1 MIRAVTTTEDRPR
14 VAPPLLFMVAEFVLV
29 ASVPFIGWQGFD
41 ALLDSRAGTFVE
53 GPTPTDPGWEAFVD
67 PSPVSL
73 VVEVDRGV
81 VTGAVLVAQP
91 EAERAGGAVVLIPGD
106 LLIAGV
112 GLSEMLP
119 AQVGSALADELD
131 LAIGATFVA
140 DEAGWSETLAGGTWT
155 IRNPDPVPAD
165 DGSVLIEVGSV
176 DLVFDDVAPFVGR
189 PAEGA
194 VFESL
199 MVRRELWWSALV
211 ESPPAADEP
220 LAVLIAAV
228 ADGPFVIDV
237 IPTEVGPS
245 GRLLDLDATGEL
257 IAEIVPF
264 PAGAEP
270 GDRIQVRVLARS
282 LDVDLE
288 DEARA
293 LGQAGFEI
301 IGIGNGPVFDEGAT
315 TVIVPIGFD
324 DDRIDDL
331 VAQVGADTVRVD
343 ESDVDSEIVT
353 VLIGR

>member
-1 MIRAVTTTEDRPR
+1 MIRAVTTTDDRPR
-14 VAPPLLFMVAEFVLV
+14 VAPPLLFMVAEFILV

-53 GPTPTDPGWEAFVD
+53 GPTPSDPGWEAFVD

-81 VTGAVLVAQP
+81 VTGAVLIAQP
-91 EAERAGGAVVLIPGD
+91 EVDRAGGAVVLIPGD
-106 LLIAGV
+106 LRIGDV
-112 GLSEMLP
+112 GLSQMLP
-119 AQVGSALADELD
+119 DQVSTLLADELD
-131 LAIGATFVA
+131 LAIGSTFIA
-140 DEAGWSETLAGGTWT
+140 DEAGWAEALAGGSWSV
-155 IRNPDPVPAD
+155 RNPDPVPGD
-165 DGSVLIEVGSV
+165 DGSVLIDVGSV
-176 DLVFDDVAPFVGR
+176 DLVFDDIAPFVGR

-199 MVRRELWWSALV
+199 MVRRELWWSTII
-211 ESPPAADEP
+211 EDPPAADAP

-228 ADGPFVIDV
+228 GDGSHVIDV
-237 IPTEVGPS
+237 MPTEVGPE
-245 GRLLDLDATGEL
+245 GRILDTASVDAL
-257 IAEIVPF
+257 IADVVPF

-270 GDRIQVRVLARS
+270 GDRVQVRVLARS

-288 DEARA
+288 AEARA
-293 LGQAGFEI
+293 LGQSGFEI
-301 IGIGNGPVFDEGAT
+301 IGIGNGPVFDDGAT
-315 TVIVPIGFD
+315 SVIVPIGFD
-324 DDRIDDL
+324 DDRVDDL